1 MKKNKIKEVKLN
13 FKLNEATPNG
23 RVYDKN
29 NLLEKLSESIKHNCL
44 MLENTDNYTSTSVDI
59 NKIIGFVDSY
69 YVDKNNNIIFKI
81 VPIDDN
87 KILECVDECTISA
100 IGKEKNKN
108 IDIAKILCLRPTQ
121 DYVYKTNDEVIKE
134 FIKYLSEN
142 REEED
147 DEYDL

>member
-69 YVDKNNNIIFKI
+69 YVDKTII
-81 VPIDDN
+81 
-87 KILECVDECTISA
+87 
-100 IGKEKNKN
+100 
-108 IDIAKILCLRPTQ
+108 
-121 DYVYKTNDEVIKE
+121 
-134 FIKYLSEN
+134 
-142 REEED
+142 
-147 DEYDL
+147 